1 MAEIKARA
9 TFKRKAKR
17 KARFAFVAALRLAAT
32 SWRPLFGAGLQVAGW
47 GFAELFAE
55 HGDERAGAV
64 VSRIEGRG
72 SDFLARSEALHG
84 MKEAKLLA
92 PPAERHFCFFTEEP
106 LNGSLACAA
115 LPAQSFQF
123 SVVPRAGD

>member
-1 MAEIKARA
+1 MPAVGRA
-9 TFKRKAKR
+9 FLFGPFQISCW
-17 KARFAFVAALRLAAT
+17 RFAK
-32 SWRPLFGAGLQVAGW
+32 
-47 GFAELFAE
+47 LFAE
-55 HGDERAGAV
+55 HGDERTGAV

-72 SDFLARSEALHG
+72 GDFLARSQALHG

-92 PPAERHFCFFTEEP
+92 PPAESHFCFFSEES

-123 SVVPRAGD
+123 CVVPRAGD